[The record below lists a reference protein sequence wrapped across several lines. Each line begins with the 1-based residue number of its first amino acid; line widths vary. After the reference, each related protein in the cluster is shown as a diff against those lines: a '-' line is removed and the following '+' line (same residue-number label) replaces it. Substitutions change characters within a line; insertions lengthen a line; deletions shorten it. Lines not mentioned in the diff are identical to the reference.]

1 MTDRLLLCA
10 WLGAVVAATFIHDP
24 LILGGLTL
32 IVLAAQPLS
41 AGRILAR
48 AMLAIAFV
56 NLAVSLA
63 WIVQAL
69 VQQQPWLE
77 LVLRLNLRVL
87 LIAVL
92 TFTMIRHV
100 DLVRAVDFSPSLRFV
115 VVLALGQLRVLTRLL
130 EDYRAAY
137 RSRSPSA
144 PRLRR
149 RFVASGRQAAALFEK
164 AEQRSQELN
173 QGMRA
178 RGFFDDRR

>member
-1 MTDRLLLCA
+1 MSDRWLLA
-10 WLGAVVAATFIHDP
+10 GWLTAVVGATFIHDP
-24 LILGGLTL
+24 VWLSGLVAF
-32 IVLAAQPLS
+32 VLAVQIRS

-48 AMLAIAFV
+48 AMLAVAFV

-63 WIVQAL
+63 WILQAA

-87 LIAVL
+87 LITVL
-92 TFTMIRHV
+92 TFSMVERV
-100 DLVRAVDFSPSLRFV
+100 DLVRAVDFWPSLRFV
-115 VVLALGQLRVLTRLL
+115 VVLALGQLRVLDRLL

-137 RSRSPSA
+137 TSRSPTA
-144 PRLRR
+144 PQLRLR
-149 RFVASGRQAAALFEK
+149 FAASGRQAAALFDK
-164 AEQRSQELN
+164 AEQRSLELN